1 MSCRQAISAESSIAV
16 KSGGS
21 VVCKVSLPPF
31 GLSTQIVTESETPLH
46 IYANIVDMMRNNGSN
61 PATHFGKQMRKER
74 LARGWSLREFSAR
87 SGIDFTT
94 ASRIENGKRPPTEKV
109 ATACDRVFPER
120 DGWFSEYYE
129 EMRGWS
135 EVPASF
141 RSWSELED
149 KAVSLRDWS
158 PGIVTGLLQT
168 EGYART
174 LISVQP
180 AISSEVLAG
189 RLASRMD
196 RQRRVLMRE
205 DPPFACF
212 VVDELSLYRCV
223 GSPAV
228 MAAQMRHLLAVAS
241 MPKVT
246 VQVLPAIEHPVNAS
260 GFLIADAA
268 VWVEHAASGYVFTD
282 EQTVS
287 ALAVRFDI
295 LRGECYRVS
304 ESLNLIERLGEIW
317 ATGVSPLTRTAT
329 AGTA

>member
-1 MSCRQAISAESSIAV
+1 M
-16 KSGGS
+16 
-21 VVCKVSLPPF
+21 
-31 GLSTQIVTESETPLH
+31 TESETPLH
-46 IYANIVDMMRNNGSN
+46 IYANMVDMSRNNGSN

-109 ATACDRVFPER
+109 AIACDRVFQER
-120 DGWFSEYYE
+120 DGWFCEYYE

-135 EVPASF
+135 EIPAAF
-141 RSWSELED
+141 RDWPEYED
-149 KAVSLRDWS
+149 KAATLRVWS
-158 PGIVTGLLQT
+158 PGIIHGLLQT
-168 EGYART
+168 EDYART

-180 AISSEVLAG
+180 GVTGEVLAG
-189 RLASRMD
+189 RLAARME
-196 RQRRVLMRE
+196 RQRRVVTRE

-212 VVDELSLYRCV
+212 IVDELALYRCV

-228 MAAQMRHLLAVAS
+228 MAAQMRHVLAIARV
-241 MPKVT
+241 PKVT

-260 GFLIADAA
+260 GFLMADAVA

-287 ALAVRFDI
+287 ALAVRFDT

-304 ESLNLIERLGEIW
+304 ESLNLIERLGELW
-317 ATGVSPLTRTAT
+317 ATGVNPLTRTAP